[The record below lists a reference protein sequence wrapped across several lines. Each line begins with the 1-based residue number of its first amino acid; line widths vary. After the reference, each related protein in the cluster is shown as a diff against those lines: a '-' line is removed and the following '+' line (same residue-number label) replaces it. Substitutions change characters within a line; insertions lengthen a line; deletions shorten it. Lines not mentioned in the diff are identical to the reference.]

1 MKKVLSAKEMV
12 LGCLPT
18 DKGLVRCKYGKINKY
33 IAYELGIEREYSYGV
48 RPMRLTVVEFKK
60 GKLFVKE
67 TKTFRDETE
76 ELGGRIVGKYY
87 KNANELASEYLQK
100 LKDEYKIS

>member
-12 LGCLPT
+12 LGCLPV
-18 DKGLVRCKYGKINKY
+18 DKGLVRCKYRKINRY
-33 IAYELGIEREYSYGV
+33 IAYELGIEKDYCFGY
-48 RPMRLTVVEFKK
+48 RPMRLTVVELKK

-67 TKTFRDETE
+67 TKIFVDETE
-76 ELGGRIVGKYY
+76 EAGGRIIGKTY
-87 KNANELASEYLQK
+87 KNADELASEYIQK